1 MASPVL
7 DIPMDVSSDENLDEY
22 DSDDYDSD
30 DSNEP
35 LSDDS
40 DSIPSREATPPPEES
55 DELIAAAE
63 ELDAL
68 CSQATKEISHL
79 PRKTRNTLTSQ
90 TRAIFK
96 SYEKHG
102 SQQRLANA
110 LEKFLLAPDDNL
122 DYTPESP
129 PLRPKPEFSRTNDLE
144 SGPLIRESPFHA
156 VDLSLEISGDVT
168 IPPYLLPSLDRIF
181 GLYTLEARALL
192 KHHCEKYGDEPIFR
206 AGIRAYMQSQLE
218 GILEATQDNALSLT
232 PENRTFLLHVYERQP
247 VLNLAEKRILAMS
260 TRLGLETIEMFW
272 EDMDLKREAYV
283 GMRKFVAAREVEGMR
298 AEKRDKE
305 WKRQRDE
312 MLAAGREFGFR
323 TADAFGLGSGV
334 RA

>member
-7 DIPMDVSSDENLDEY
+7 DIPMDAS
-22 DSDDYDSD
+22 
-30 DSNEP
+30 
-35 LSDDS
+35 
-40 DSIPSREATPPPEES
+40 S
-55 DELIAAAE
+55 DELIAATE

-68 CSQATKEISHL
+68 CSQATQEISHL

-90 TRAIFK
+90 TRAIFQ

-129 PLRPKPEFSRTNDLE
+129 PLQPNPEFHRTNDE
-144 SGPLIRESPFHA
+144 ECGPLIRESPFHA
-156 VDLSLEISGDVT
+156 VDASLEISGDVT
-168 IPPYLLPSLDRIF
+168 IPPFLLPGLDRIF
-181 GLYTLEARALL
+181 GLYTVEARALL
-192 KHHCEKYGDEPIFR
+192 KHHCAKYGDEPIFR
-206 AGIRAYMQSQLE
+206 AGIRAYLRSQLD
-218 GILEATQDNALSLT
+218 GILEATRDNALGLT
-232 PENRTFLLHVYERQP
+232 PENRTFLLGVYERQA
-247 VLNLAEKRILAMS
+247 VLNLAEKRMLAMS
-260 TRLGLETIEMFW
+260 TRLGLETVEMFW
-272 EDMDLKREAYV
+272 EDMDLKRQAYV
-283 GMRKFVAAREVEGMR
+283 GMKKFVAAREVEAMR

-323 TADAFGLGSGV
+323 TADAAGLGSGA